1 MTHKKILLIEDNAD
15 MRENTSEILELA
27 DYEVLTASNGKEGV
41 EKAKKELPDLII
53 CDIMMP
59 ELDGYGVLFMLS
71 KGADTAKIP
80 FIFLTAKSEKSDF
93 RKGME
98 LGADDYLTKPFEE
111 MELLNAI
118 ESRLKKSDLI
128 KQQASLSAQPIPE
141 FIDKVS
147 GLKELHELSKD
158 RKMKRFNKK
167 DEIYRED
174 DTANYLYLI
183 HSGRIKTAKINDD
196 GKEYVTGLHASGD
209 FLGYA
214 DLLHDGEFR
223 ETATALEPSEVY
235 LIPKQDFLTLVY
247 NNREVAHRF
256 IQLLSRNVST
266 KEQQLVDLA
275 YNTVRKRV
283 ADALLSLKKKYEK
296 EGENTFSITIARDDL
311 ASIAGTATESVI
323 RMLSEFKQD
332 KYINIQGSKITLLEP
347 EKLSSMIF

>member
-1 MTHKKILLIEDNAD
+1 MAHKKILLIEDNPD

-27 DYEVLTASNGKEGV
+27 DYEVITASHGKEGV

-71 KGADTAKIP
+71 KGTDTAKIP

-111 MELLNAI
+111 MDLLNAI

-128 KQQASLSAQPIPE
+128 KQQAAITTDYIPD

-147 GLKELHELSKD
+147 GLKELHNLSQD
-158 RKMKRFNKK
+158 RKIKRFIKK
-167 DEIYRED
+167 SEIYRED

-183 HSGRIKTAKINDD
+183 HSGRIKTSKINED

-214 DLLHDGEFR
+214 DLLHDGEYR

-235 LIPKQDFLTLVY
+235 LIPKHDFLSLVY

-256 IQLLSRNVST
+256 IQLLSQNVST

-275 YNTVRKRV
+275 YDTVRKRV
-283 ADALLSLKKKYEK
+283 ADALLSLKEKYGK
-296 EGENTFSITIARDDL
+296 EDEATFSITIARDDL
-311 ASIAGTATESVI
+311 ASMAGTATESVI
-323 RMLSEFKQD
+323 RMLSEFKHD
-332 KYINIQGSKITLLEP
+332 KLINIQGSKITLLNAD
-347 EKLSSMIF
+347 KLSKMMF